1 MDEVLNKYFA
11 SVFTKEKDLEDSKAI
26 GENTNMLGLFETEK
40 EVVLMVQKN
49 IKMGLMGSIPD

>member
-40 EVVLMVQKN
+40 EVVLMV
-49 IKMGLMGSIPD
+49 